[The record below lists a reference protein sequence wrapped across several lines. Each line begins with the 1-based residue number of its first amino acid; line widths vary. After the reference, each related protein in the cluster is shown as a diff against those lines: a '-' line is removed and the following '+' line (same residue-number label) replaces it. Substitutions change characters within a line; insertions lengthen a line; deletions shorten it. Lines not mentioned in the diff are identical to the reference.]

1 MNRYAVAV
9 MVTLVSGCLC
19 AQTRPK
25 DTTWK
30 GTLVDTGCRSSQSER
45 QKTASDLSSYRNSY
59 SKTVYGLMTADGTCI
74 PLDVNSN
81 EKVLGVLKVNR
92 DWSANTVKIKP
103 TKVEV
108 TGIEVNGMI
117 SVDDIQIK

>member
-1 MNRYAVAV
+1 
-9 MVTLVSGCLC
+9 
-19 AQTRPK
+19 
-25 DTTWK
+25 
-30 GTLVDTGCRSSQSER
+30 
-45 QKTASDLSSYRNSY
+45 
-59 SKTVYGLMTADGTCI
+59 MTADGTCI